1 MGWSHTPG
9 GRCHSYK
16 QVIRRRT
23 MKKKNIIL
31 WVLVTAIFLGMVIFD
46 IVVCVKAME
55 YGVQHF
61 ALPATVFYVIPTCL
75 VGLLDLFYG
84 LYLRQSH

>member
-1 MGWSHTPG
+1 MDWSVTFG
-9 GRCHSYK
+9 GRRHSHK
-16 QVIRRRT
+16 QMIRRRK
-23 MKKKNIIL
+23 MKKKSIIL
-31 WVLVTAIFLGMVIFD
+31 WILVTAIFLGMVIFD
-46 IVVCVKAME
+46 AVVCIEVME

-84 LYLRQSH
+84 LYVWQSH

>member
-1 MGWSHTPG
+1 MDWSVTFG
-9 GRCHSYK
+9 GRRHSYK
-16 QVIRRRT
+16 QMIRRRK
-23 MKKKNIIL
+23 MKKKSIIL
-31 WVLVTAIFLGMVIFD
+31 WILVTAIFLGMVIFD
-46 IVVCVKAME
+46 VVVCVKAME

>member
-1 MGWSHTPG
+1 MDWSVTFG
-9 GRCHSYK
+9 GRRNSHK
-16 QVIRRRT
+16 QMIRRRK
-23 MKKKNIIL
+23 MKKKSIIL
-31 WVLVTAIFLGMVIFD
+31 WILVTAIFLGMVIFD
-46 IVVCVKAME
+46 VVVCVKAME

-84 LYLRQSH
+84 LYVWQSH